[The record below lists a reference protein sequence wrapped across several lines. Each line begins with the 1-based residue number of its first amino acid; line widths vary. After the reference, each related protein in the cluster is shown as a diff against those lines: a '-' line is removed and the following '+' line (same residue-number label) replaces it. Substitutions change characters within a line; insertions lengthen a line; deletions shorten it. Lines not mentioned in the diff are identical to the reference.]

1 MFMKVGSC
9 FVQKLALGSKCMI
22 SILKIEDIIR
32 QLNFRKEY
40 FQGIHGEA
48 LLCKS
53 FYLIRETFVC
63 GEQAV
68 KTSCNEQAFID
79 LGKLKSQVNLV
90 FSYFYFMVEELNFV
104 RIITNIY
111 QFNR

>member
-1 MFMKVGSC
+1 MSYSV
-9 FVQKLALGSKCMI
+9 VQQLALGSKCMI
-22 SILKIEDIIR
+22 SILNIEEIIR
-32 QLNFRKEY
+32 RLNFRKEY

-63 GEQAV
+63 GERAV
-68 KTSCNEQAFID
+68 KASCNEQAFVD
-79 LGKLKSQVNLV
+79 LGKLKSQVHLV
-90 FSYFYFMVEELNFV
+90 FSYFYFVVEEVAFM
-104 RIITNIY
+104 RTITNIA